1 MRKSDQK
8 RLEQKLAGL
17 SEAHRK
23 RLYKQAARV
32 RKAAQIKAGRKS
44 TDRTENFRDWQSTDE
59 SISFEKRS
67 GPAPMLLEDWVL
79 RLLEKE
85 HLDIDETT
93 PEPSAELYLGNV
105 ISIGA
110 GRCQLL
116 HEHHIRDAI
125 LRPEL
130 TVAQRSDLAAG
141 DIVDFSISADGTYI
155 VEQVHPRKTVLSR
168 PDPHDQRLERVI
180 AANVDIAVIVSSVK
194 APPLN
199 TNLIDRYLLAV
210 ERGGIIP
217 LICVNKIDL
226 ISSGDDL
233 SVLESRFFTY
243 KEMGI
248 NVIYCSAL
256 TGEGID
262 CLTEKLS
269 GRLSVFVGH
278 SGVGKS
284 SLLNTI
290 DPSLSLPIG
299 HLHKKTRKGRHTTAV
314 AALYDLPRNVKIIDT
329 PGVRSFGL
337 WKMSPR
343 ELRWYFREFEAF
355 ADQCKFSD
363 CSHTHEPECAV
374 QQAVA
379 DGKIQSVRYESYCR
393 ILETLA
399 KEK

>member
-44 TDRTENFRDWQSTDE
+44 TGSNENSRDWQSADE

-67 GPAPMLLEDWVL
+67 GPAPMSLEDWVL
-79 RLLEKE
+79 RLLEKK
-85 HLDIDETT
+85 HLDIELTT
-93 PEPSAELYLGNV
+93 PELPAELYHGTV
-105 ISIGA
+105 ISTGA

-116 HEHHIRDAI
+116 HKQRLRNAI

-130 TVAQRSDLAAG
+130 TVAQRSDLATG
-141 DIVDFSISADGTYI
+141 DVVDFSVSTDGTHI
-155 VEQVHPRKTVLSR
+155 VEQVHPRKTILSR
-168 PDPHDQRLERVI
+168 PDPHDPRLERVI
-180 AANVDIAVIVSSVK
+180 AANIDIAVIVSSVK

-199 TNLIDRYLLAV
+199 TNIIDRYLLAI
-210 ERGGIIP
+210 ERGGITP

-226 ISSGDDL
+226 ISSDADL
-233 SVLESRFFTY
+233 STLESRFLTY

-248 NVIYCSAL
+248 TVLYCSAL
-256 TGEGID
+256 AEEGID
-262 CLTEKLS
+262 DLTENLS

-284 SLLNTI
+284 SILNAI
-290 DPSLSLPIG
+290 DPSLALSTN
-299 HLHKKTRKGRHTTAV
+299 HVRKKNQKGRHTTA
-314 AALYDLPRNVKIIDT
+314 ATTLYDLPSDVKIIDT

-337 WKMSPR
+337 WKMSTR
-343 ELRWYFREFEAF
+343 ELRWYFSEFEAF
-355 ADQCKFSD
+355 TAQCKFSD

-374 QQAVA
+374 QQAVT

-399 KEK
+399 REK